1 MAQTWLQRLLQADR
15 LHALV
20 IYGSPYILEQLRP
33 HLPGDVPYVF
43 SYGQMPV
50 AQTIALETLLN
61 HSDPELQIES
71 VGDRRFTD

>member
-1 MAQTWLQRLLQADR
+1 
-15 LHALV
+15 
-20 IYGSPYILEQLRP
+20 
-33 HLPGDVPYVF
+33 
-43 SYGQMPV
+43 MPV